1 MRQHA
6 IPYTVRQVSTGS
18 QLHSFVNQSD
28 LGLPCRVFDL
38 ELNDTV
44 FVVWVNGRRIT
55 RTTGTRIDPGKEQP
69 NPDNNDLPLLF
80 HTVDHHRRSLV
91 GQIVTITKCLC
102 QRQFT
107 DRSLFNLVFQHFSEL
122 RLPPGADNSIQLHPQ
137 LHTFGRS
144 GAWRTIQ

>member
-1 MRQHA
+1 MPRRTPLRQHA

-18 QLHSFVNQSD
+18 ITLIRQPVGPWSPV
-28 LGLPCRVFDL
+28 VFDL

-44 FVVWVNGRRIT
+44 FVVWVNGRRIPA
-55 RTTGTRIDPGKEQP
+55 TGARIDPGKSSP
-69 NPDNNDLPLLF
+69 IRTTMISLLF

-91 GQIVTITKCLC
+91 GQIVTITAR

-122 RLPPGADNSIQLHPQ
+122 ADPRRGQLYPASSAAS
-137 LHTFGRS
+137 RS
-144 GAWRTIQ
+144 DRWRVAHNQ